1 MVHNSF
7 WVVQRKISEKI
18 SPKQRNICI
27 GSPVFSNGMFQSEIR
42 APFLESHPF
51 DTGLPFRCFS
61 VNETDL

>member
-1 MVHNSF
+1 MVHNQF
-7 WVVQRKISEKI
+7 WVVQRKFSEKI

-42 APFLESHPF
+42 VLFLESHPF